1 MRSANSARIPVG
13 ISQCL
18 MGDPVRFNAG
28 HKHSRLCT
36 EHLGAL
42 FELRPFC
49 PEVAIGLGTPRK
61 PIRLAGDPTAPR
73 AVGTVDRTLDVTDAL
88 QQYADDVSVLCE
100 ELCGFIFMQKSPSCG
115 MERVKVYEPNGHP
128 APATG
133 QGIFAARLMQS
144 NPLLPVEEEGRLN
157 DPVLRENFVNRV
169 IVYSDWQQLLRE
181 ELSPSRLLAFHARHK
196 YLLMA
201 HQSPSYRKMGQMLA
215 NPGRGAALRET
226 ADAYFA
232 ELMTALRRPASRRG
246 HSNVLQHVAG
256 HFKKVLNPPEKA
268 ELQQLIN
275 HYRSGIVP
283 LVVPVT
289 LLRHHLLRHPD
300 PYLLQQA
307 YLQPHPPELSL
318 RNAI

>member
-1 MRSANSARIPVG
+1 MHTASTARIPVG

-18 MGDPVRFNAG
+18 VGDPVRFNAG

-36 EHLGAL
+36 EQLGAL
-42 FELRPFC
+42 FDLRPVC

-61 PIRLAGDPTAPR
+61 AIRLAGDPVAPR
-73 AVGTVDRTLDVTDAL
+73 AIGTKDNQLDVTEAL
-88 QQYADDVSVLCE
+88 QSYADEVNERSQD
-100 ELCGFIFMQKSPSCG
+100 LCGFIFMQKSPSCG
-115 MERVKVYEPNGHP
+115 MERVKVYDHNGHP

-133 QGIFAARLMQS
+133 QGVFAARLMQH
-144 NPLLPVEEEGRLN
+144 NPLLPVEEEGRLH
-157 DPVLRENFVNRV
+157 DPVLRENFVTRV
-169 IVYSDWQQLLRE
+169 IVYADWQQLVSDG
-181 ELSPSRLLAFHARHK
+181 LSASRLLAFHARHK

-201 HQSPSYRKMGQMLA
+201 HQAPSYRRMGQLLA
-215 NPGRGAALRET
+215 NPGRGDALRET
-226 ADAYFA
+226 AAAYFS

-256 HFKKVLNPPEKA
+256 HFKRVLNPPEKA
-268 ELQQLIN
+268 ELQQLISR
-275 HYRSGIVP
+275 YRSGVVP
-283 LVVPVT
+283 LVVPIT
-289 LLRHHLLRHPD
+289 LLQHHLLRHPD

>member
-36 EHLGAL
+36 DHLGTL

-61 PIRLAGDPTAPR
+61 PIRLAGDPAAPR
-73 AVGTVDRTLDVTDAL
+73 AVGTVDHTLDVTDAL

-133 QGIFAARLMQS
+133 RGIFAARLMQA

-169 IVYSDWQQLLRE
+169 IVYSDWQQLLRDG
-181 ELSPSRLLAFHARHK
+181 LSASRLLAFHARHK

-201 HQSPSYRKMGQMLA
+201 HQSPSYRQIGQMLA
-215 NPGRGAALRET
+215 HPGRGAALRDT
-226 ADAYFA
+226 ANAYFA
-232 ELMTALRRPASRRG
+232 ELMAALRRPASRSG

-256 HFKKVLNPPEKA
+256 HFKKVLNPPEKE

>member
-36 EHLGAL
+36 DHLGTL

-61 PIRLAGDPTAPR
+61 PIRLAGDPAAPR
-73 AVGTVDRTLDVTDAL
+73 AVGTVDHTLDVTDAL

-133 QGIFAARLMQS
+133 RGIFAARLMQA
-144 NPLLPVEEEGRLN
+144 NPLLPVEEEGRLK

-169 IVYSDWQQLLRE
+169 IVYSDWQQLLRDG
-181 ELSPSRLLAFHARHK
+181 LSASRLLAFHARHK

-201 HQSPSYRKMGQMLA
+201 HQSPSYRQIGQMLA
-215 NPGRGAALRET
+215 NPGRGAALRDT
-226 ADAYFA
+226 ANAYFA
-232 ELMTALRRPASRRG
+232 ELMAALRRPASRSG

-256 HFKKVLNPPEKA
+256 HFKKVLNPPEKE

>member
-36 EHLGAL
+36 DHLGTL

-61 PIRLAGDPTAPR
+61 PIRLAGDPAAPR
-73 AVGTVDRTLDVTDAL
+73 AVGSVDHTLDVTDAL

-133 QGIFAARLMQS
+133 RGIFAARLMQA

-169 IVYSDWQQLLRE
+169 IVYSDWQQLLRDG
-181 ELSPSRLLAFHARHK
+181 LSASRLLAFHARHK

-201 HQSPSYRKMGQMLA
+201 HQSPSYRQIGQMLA
-215 NPGRGAALRET
+215 NPGRGATLRDT
-226 ADAYFA
+226 ANAYFA
-232 ELMTALRRPASRRG
+232 ELMAALRRPASRSG

-256 HFKKVLNPPEKA
+256 HFKKVLNPPEKE

>member
-36 EHLGAL
+36 DHLGTL

-61 PIRLAGDPTAPR
+61 PIRLAGDPAAPR
-73 AVGTVDRTLDVTDAL
+73 AVGTVDHTLDVTDAL

-133 QGIFAARLMQS
+133 RGIFAARLMQA

-169 IVYSDWQQLLRE
+169 IVYSDWQQLLRDG
-181 ELSPSRLLAFHARHK
+181 LSASRLLAFHARHK

-201 HQSPSYRKMGQMLA
+201 HQSPSYRQIGQMLA
-215 NPGRGAALRET
+215 NPGRGAALRDT
-226 ADAYFA
+226 ANAYFA
-232 ELMTALRRPASRRG
+232 ELMAALRRPASRSG

-256 HFKKVLNPPEKA
+256 HFKKVLNPPEKE

>member
-36 EHLGAL
+36 DHLGTL

-61 PIRLAGDPTAPR
+61 PIRLAGDPAAPR
-73 AVGTVDRTLDVTDAL
+73 AVGSVDHTLDVTDAL

-133 QGIFAARLMQS
+133 RGIFAARLMQA

-169 IVYSDWQQLLRE
+169 IVYSDWQQLLRDG
-181 ELSPSRLLAFHARHK
+181 LSASRLLAFHARHK

-201 HQSPSYRKMGQMLA
+201 HQSPSYRQIGQMLA
-215 NPGRGAALRET
+215 NPGRGAALRDT
-226 ADAYFA
+226 ANAYFA
-232 ELMTALRRPASRRG
+232 ELMAALRRPASRSG

-256 HFKKVLNPPEKA
+256 HFKKVLNPPEKE

>member
-36 EHLGAL
+36 DHLGTL

-61 PIRLAGDPTAPR
+61 PIRLAGDPAAPR
-73 AVGTVDRTLDVTDAL
+73 AVGTVDHTLDVTDAL

-133 QGIFAARLMQS
+133 RGIFAARLMQA

-169 IVYSDWQQLLRE
+169 IVYSDWQQLLRDG
-181 ELSPSRLLAFHARHK
+181 LSASRLLAFHARHK

-201 HQSPSYRKMGQMLA
+201 HQSPSYRQIGQMLA
-215 NPGRGAALRET
+215 NPGRGAALHDT
-226 ADAYFA
+226 ANAYFA
-232 ELMTALRRPASRRG
+232 ELMAALRRPASRSG

-256 HFKKVLNPPEKA
+256 HFKKVLNPPEKE